1 MLSSMNPHQQQNMSN
16 RFQQTLAAFDVS
28 QTLESVSSGDS
39 SCFSSPNHSFG
50 FIPSSP
56 EHSDKGGDFS
66 FIPSSPAASGKTIS
80 SDQDQS
86 TTSLSLHDVHLE
98 AELAMLQHAY
108 SSEENS
114 QPPSSPESHSPV
126 SNNGWPQQQINQ
138 YPQQQMHPGQQQQ
151 MNMWQRLQQEEAWRR
166 AIEQNSLTNLM
177 SLQTHHETS
186 QAALGLLYDYYHQ
199 QQQVQQPR
207 KPIPQQAIPTQQ
219 TVKQQAPVLVKSEP
233 LDSDFVTQKPD
244 NLKKTCELS
253 DIKKEATG
261 GNNTTTTSP
270 NAGLPEN
277 YKGEYFEYSMEAP
290 RSLKQK
296 EGEPTMSY
304 INKAQF
310 YSVNLR
316 EVGGAAWPHSSTKVK
331 TVVSV
336 VFGDGKPEDEQ
347 LRHWRYW
354 HGRQHTAKQRV
365 IDIADYKES
374 SMVTDIHEFAHNAI
388 SFNWD
393 VRDAAK
399 IFVSV
404 NCLSTDFSAQKGIK
418 GLPLLLQIDTYTDM
432 RRNAKPVHRG
442 LTQIKV
448 FCDKGAERKIRDE
461 ERKAIRKKSGS
472 NSKNQ
477 SSTTQQQA
485 ATTQQQPLLPHQIM
499 NGMGQQNGPIMHGS
513 KRHEMVYFKASAD
526 LGTAVTYFIPELQ
539 CRTEADYLAAGE
551 IPPLDYETRKRAL
564 GQEHDS
570 APIEPTLKKKRS
582 DDSTT
587 RVLLYIRESDSD
599 VYDALMLESPDL
611 AGLTKA
617 LCMKYQLSADHIDR
631 IYKKSKKGIIL
642 NMDDIVIRHYANE
655 DTFIIQ
661 RVPTV
666 NNKLKIIFEQL

>member
-207 KPIPQQAIPTQQ
+207 KPITQQAIPTQQ

-261 GNNTTTTSP
+261 NNTTTTSP

-277 YKGEYFEYSMEAP
+277 YKGYVKRVLSFE
-290 RSLKQK
+290 
-296 EGEPTMSY
+296 
-304 INKAQF
+304 
-310 YSVNLR
+310 VNL
-316 EVGGAAWPHSSTKVK
+316 T
-331 TVVSV
+331 
-336 VFGDGKPEDEQ
+336 Q
-347 LRHWRYW
+347 
-354 HGRQHTAKQRV
+354 
-365 IDIADYKES
+365 
-374 SMVTDIHEFAHNAI
+374 M
-388 SFNWD
+388 SF
-393 VRDAAK
+393 
-399 IFVSV
+399 
-404 NCLSTDFSAQKGIK
+404 
-418 GLPLLLQIDTYTDM
+418 
-432 RRNAKPVHRG
+432 
-442 LTQIKV
+442 
-448 FCDKGAERKIRDE
+448 
-461 ERKAIRKKSGS
+461 
-472 NSKNQ
+472 
-477 SSTTQQQA
+477 
-485 ATTQQQPLLPHQIM
+485 
-499 NGMGQQNGPIMHGS
+499 
-513 KRHEMVYFKASAD
+513 
-526 LGTAVTYFIPELQ
+526 
-539 CRTEADYLAAGE
+539 
-551 IPPLDYETRKRAL
+551 
-564 GQEHDS
+564 
-570 APIEPTLKKKRS
+570 
-582 DDSTT
+582 
-587 RVLLYIRESDSD
+587 
-599 VYDALMLESPDL
+599 
-611 AGLTKA
+611 
-617 LCMKYQLSADHIDR
+617 
-631 IYKKSKKGIIL
+631 
-642 NMDDIVIRHYANE
+642 
-655 DTFIIQ
+655 
-661 RVPTV
+661 
-666 NNKLKIIFEQL
+666 

>member
-1 MLSSMNPHQQQNMSN
+1 
-16 RFQQTLAAFDVS
+16 
-28 QTLESVSSGDS
+28 
-39 SCFSSPNHSFG
+39 
-50 FIPSSP
+50 
-56 EHSDKGGDFS
+56 
-66 FIPSSPAASGKTIS
+66 
-80 SDQDQS
+80 
-86 TTSLSLHDVHLE
+86 
-98 AELAMLQHAY
+98 
-108 SSEENS
+108 
-114 QPPSSPESHSPV
+114 
-126 SNNGWPQQQINQ
+126 
-138 YPQQQMHPGQQQQ
+138 
-151 MNMWQRLQQEEAWRR
+151 
-166 AIEQNSLTNLM
+166 
-177 SLQTHHETS
+177 
-186 QAALGLLYDYYHQ
+186 
-199 QQQVQQPR
+199 
-207 KPIPQQAIPTQQ
+207 
-219 TVKQQAPVLVKSEP
+219 
-233 LDSDFVTQKPD
+233 
-244 NLKKTCELS
+244 LKKTELS
-253 DIKKEATG
+253 DIKKESVTFS
-261 GNNTTTTSP
+261 TSSP

-316 EVGGAAWPHSSTKVK
+316 EVGGAAWAHGSTKVK

-472 NSKNQ
+472 NAKNTQ
-477 SSTTQQQA
+477 SPTQSANNNNTTA
-485 ATTQQQPLLPHQIM
+485 QQQPLMPHQIM
-499 NGMGQQNGPIMHGS
+499 NGMGQQTGPIMHGS
-513 KRHEMVYFKASAD
+513 KRHEMVYFKACAD

-539 CRTEADYLAAGE
+539 CRSEADYLAAGE

-564 GQEHDS
+564 GSDGEQS
-570 APIEPTLKKKRS
+570 MTEPTLKKKRT
-582 DDSTT
+582 DDAD
-587 RVLLYIRESDSD
+587 RVLLYIRETDSD

-617 LCMKYQLSADHIDR
+617 LCMKYQLSASQIDC

-642 NMDDIVIRHYANE
+642 NMDDIVIKHYANE

-661 RVPTV
+661 RIPTGC
-666 NNKLKIIFEQL
+666 NKLKIIFEQL